1 MATIEQVEGTFAD
14 LVGRLDALEPRQ
26 RAMLPSRRTL
36 QATCTDLD
44 ASWHATWRSGTFSDV
59 IDGEPDRRADIRIR
73 LSSDDLVELA
83 AGRLDFSRALGE
95 GRVKVDA
102 SMTDL
107 LRLRAVL

>member
-14 LVGRLDALEPRQ
+14 LIGRIDALDSRQ

-44 ASWHATWRSGTFSDV
+44 ASWHAMWRNGEFSEV
-59 IDGEPDRRADIRIR
+59 VDGDPDRRADIRIR
-73 LSSDDLVELA
+73 LSSDDLIELA
-83 AGRLDFSRALGE
+83 AGRLDFGRALGD
-95 GRVKVDA
+95 GRVRVDA

>member
-1 MATIEQVEGTFAD
+1 MATIEEVEGTFAD
-14 LVGRLDALEPRQ
+14 LIARLDALEPRQ

-44 ASWHATWRSGTFSDV
+44 ASWHAMWRNGEFTEV
-59 IDGEPDRRADIRIR
+59 VDGEPERRADIRIR
-73 LSSDDLVELA
+73 LGSDDLVELA
-83 AGRLDFSRALGE
+83 AGRLDFARALGD
-95 GRVKVDA
+95 GRVRVDA